1 MKEAS
6 RHPLLEIKNVKKT
19 FGKVIA
25 LNNVSFALERGE
37 LVGLL
42 GDNGAGK
49 STLIKL
55 IMGIYEPDEG
65 EIFFEGKSLR
75 GLSPG
80 QRRALG
86 IETVPQG
93 GAVVPYM
100 DVARNFFLG
109 REILKF
115 RCLKIL
121 NLSKM
126 HEESAKMIAEAGI
139 RLRSTYERVNFLSGG
154 ERQAISIARTLYF
167 KGKLMLLD
175 EPTLNLS
182 IKETDKLIDAINTA
196 KNYKIGIIFVTHN
209 VYHVFDIADKF
220 VILNRGNL
228 VGIYP
233 KDMVTPNDL
242 IMCIRTGNPL

>member
-1 MKEAS
+1 MKDNIVY
-6 RHPLLEIKNVKKT
+6 PLLEIRNVKKA
-19 FGKVIA
+19 FGRVIA
-25 LNNVSFALERGE
+25 LNGVSFDVQPGE

-55 IMGIYEPDEG
+55 IVGIYEPDEG
-65 EIFFEGKSLR
+65 EILFQGKSLR

-80 QRRALG
+80 YRRELG

-93 GAVVPYM
+93 GAVVPYL

-109 REILKF
+109 REILKTRF
-115 RCLKIL
+115 LSIL
-121 NLSKM
+121 DLSKM
-126 HEESAKMIAEAGI
+126 HEESARLIAEMGI
-139 RLRSTYERVNFLSGG
+139 RLRSTYERVSFLSGG
-154 ERQAISIARTLYF
+154 ERQVISIARTLYF
-167 KGKLMLLD
+167 KGKLILLD

-182 IKETDKLIDAINTA
+182 VRETDKLLEAIA
-196 KNYKIGIIFVTHN
+196 LVKNYSIGIIFVTHN

-228 VGIYP
+228 IGVYQ
-233 KDMVTPNDL
+233 KNDVTPNDL
-242 IMCIRTGNPL
+242 ITCIRTGNPI